1 MIIRKA
7 RYVISILF
15 CCILT
20 ACGSRGEISMLENAS
35 PENSAMCFYR
45 FDGETTYVKWLY
57 DQTEE
62 KRIIKEI
69 NKLPTVSGEP
79 SLLSDWPD
87 TCYGISIR
95 DKDGYDIW
103 LSYGNGIWL
112 VKGGRVYTAEYD
124 LAGLY
129 ERIDTEEDWLSKD
142 GSAIPNAAILAKY
155 NANYYGKTGD
165 EDINQSIRMT
175 FLDLDGTVATV
186 RLDNLTETEVT
197 YGEPFTLDK
206 EIDGEWVKLP
216 VAMSN
221 YSFISV
227 ANILQTGDSAEAK
240 CDLIM
245 YGELEPGR
253 YRIEKENTYAVFIL
267 EADGTA
273 HAVSSESEFDH
284 IDLLDRIYQKKVTK
298 DYQDIRK
305 LADDYNSDR
314 AQTDG
319 CFVVGAMVHNDYTY
333 SEFVSRYER
342 KEDAFI
348 RVAQSTTE
356 GDLIL
361 TDVMYDSEHDLV
373 YVITDSTRD
382 QFSAES
388 DRVISVREFDAIAEY
403 TYLGSSFWTAY
414 NGELNDET
422 FESEDAYAIVRIN

>member
-1 MIIRKA
+1 
-7 RYVISILF
+7 
-15 CCILT
+15 
-20 ACGSRGEISMLENAS
+20 MLENAS

-95 DKDGYDIW
+95 DNDGYDIW

-142 GSAIPNAAILAKY
+142 GSAIPNAEILDKY

-227 ANILQTGDSAEAK
+227 ANILQTGDSAE
-240 CDLIM
+240 
-245 YGELEPGR
+245 R
-253 YRIEKENTYAVFIL
+253 R
-267 EADGTA
+267 
-273 HAVSSESEFDH
+273 
-284 IDLLDRIYQKKVTK
+284 
-298 DYQDIRK
+298 
-305 LADDYNSDR
+305 
-314 AQTDG
+314 
-319 CFVVGAMVHNDYTY
+319 
-333 SEFVSRYER
+333 
-342 KEDAFI
+342 
-348 RVAQSTTE
+348 
-356 GDLIL
+356 
-361 TDVMYDSEHDLV
+361 
-373 YVITDSTRD
+373 
-382 QFSAES
+382 
-388 DRVISVREFDAIAEY
+388 
-403 TYLGSSFWTAY
+403 
-414 NGELNDET
+414 
-422 FESEDAYAIVRIN
+422 